1 MPMGGS
7 VNLSGHLIG
16 VDVQQVRLFGFQEAS
31 RDEDHVGL
39 KLDYAGIPGAVG
51 KHRAVEKDFTVKY
64 FSIVGPKMPNA

>member
-1 MPMGGS
+1 MRAGIH
-7 VNLSGHLIG
+7 LSAVYI
-16 VDVQQVRLFGFQEAS
+16 DQVRLFGVQETS

-51 KHRAVEKDFTVKY
+51 KHWAVKKDFTVKY